1 MTHFCV
7 IIVKGIFFFWEN
19 DFMINDK
26 KVIFSGIQPSSDSIT
41 LGNYLGAL
49 KHWVTLQDEYSCIFS
64 VVDMHAITVRQEA
77 ARLRKNTVSL
87 LAQYLACGL
96 DAEKNIIFVQS
107 HVPAHAELAWILN
120 CYTQMG
126 ELSRMTQFKD
136 KSQKHP
142 ENINAGLFTYPV
154 LMAADI
160 LLYQADLVPVGV
172 DQKQHL
178 ELTRDIAHRFNTL
191 YGDVFTIPDA
201 YIPQKGAGAKI
212 MSLQNPS
219 AKMSKSDPNPNGCIA
234 LLDSPDDIVRKI
246 KRAVTD
252 SEAEVAYREGKDG
265 INNLLTIYSSVT
277 GMSIEDAVNEF
288 SGKGYGDFKS
298 AVAEAVAEHLSPIQA
313 KYNDYMKNKDYLE
326 SVYKKGAEAAFSVSR
341 RTLSK
346 VKKKVGFVV
355 G

>member
-1 MTHFCV
+1 
-7 IIVKGIFFFWEN
+7 
-19 DFMINDK
+19 MIGDK

-49 KHWVTLQDEYSCIFS
+49 KNWVTLQDEYNCIFS

-77 ARLRKNTVSL
+77 AQLRKNTISL

-96 DAEKNIIFVQS
+96 DAEKNIIFIQS
-107 HVPAHAELAWILN
+107 HVSEHAELSWILN

-126 ELSRMTQFKD
+126 ELNRMTQFKD

-154 LMAADI
+154 LMASDI

-178 ELTRDIAHRFNTL
+178 ELTRDIAHRFNSL
-191 YGDVFTIPDA
+191 YGDVFTVPEP
-201 YIPQKGAGAKI
+201 YIPEKNAGAKI
-212 MSLQNPS
+212 MSLQNPT

-234 LLDSPDDIVRKI
+234 LLDKPEDIIRKI

-252 SEAEVAYREGKDG
+252 SEAVVKYAEGKDG
-265 INNLLTIYSSVT
+265 VNNLL
-277 GMSIEDAVNEF
+277 
-288 SGKGYGDFKS
+288 
-298 AVAEAVAEHLSPIQA
+298 LQIQ
-313 KYNDYMKNKDYLE
+313 L
-326 SVYKKGAEAAFSVSR
+326 
-341 RTLSK
+341 
-346 VKKKVGFVV
+346 
-355 G
+355 

>member
-1 MTHFCV
+1 
-7 IIVKGIFFFWEN
+7 
-19 DFMINDK
+19 MINDK
-26 KVIFSGIQPSSDSIT
+26 KVIFSGIQPSSDSVT

-49 KHWVTLQDEYSCIFS
+49 KHWVKLQDEYGCIFS
-64 VVDMHAITVRQEA
+64 VVDMHAITVRREA
-77 ARLRKNTVSL
+77 AQLRKNSMSL

-96 DAEKNIIFVQS
+96 DAEKNIMFIQS
-107 HVPAHAELAWILN
+107 HVSAHAELSWILG

-154 LMAADI
+154 LMVADI
-160 LLYQADLVPVGV
+160 LLYQTDLVPVGV

-178 ELTRDIAHRFNTL
+178 ELARDVAQRFNNL
-191 YGDVFTIPDA
+191 YGEVFTVPEA
-201 YIPQKGAGAKI
+201 YIPQKGNGAKI
-212 MSLQNPS
+212 MSLQNPA

-234 LLDSPDDIVRKI
+234 LLDKPEDIIRKI

-252 SEAEVAYREGKDG
+252 SDAEVCYREGKDG

-277 GMSIEDAVNEF
+277 GKSIDEAVREF
-288 SGKGYGDFKS
+288 DGKGYGDFKN
-298 AVAEAVAEHLSPIQA
+298 AVAEAVAEHLAPIRK
-313 KYNDYMKNKDYLE
+313 KYEDYMKNKDYLE
-326 SVYKKGAEAAFSVSR
+326 KIYKSGAEAARGISA

-346 VKKKVGFVV
+346 VKKKVGFVSER
-355 G
+355 